1 MLEAIGVLEGEF
13 EGGVMPRPPRPLL
26 LLGTP
31 LLRAL
36 LLRVVLRLDVAL
48 EAEAPLVARVVL
60 VAAGNTSG
68 VTALTAGAWG
78 WAVLALAS
86 AGTAETFAAVAPA
99 AAAAAGPGD
108 AAEGLEGVAMAV
120 GRKRGSRNVQNAGCA
135 LNHPAPRNR

>member
-1 MLEAIGVLEGEF
+1 
-13 EGGVMPRPPRPLL
+13 MPRPPLPLL

-48 EAEAPLVARVVL
+48 EAEARLVARVVL

-78 WAVLALAS
+78 WGVLALAS
-86 AGTAETFAAVAPA
+86 AGTAETVAAVAPA